1 MVHLRPARPQ
11 LHVQPVLLINAG
23 RERLVKAAMLGLGF
37 PVRAEIDGLGD
48 SRARERERGAKSAKK
63 SEKSACGTVH
73 LPVARGRGRGSV
85 VGPSAAVEP
94 RSIARIAG
102 IRYDRATRASK
113 PCDRS
118 SGNRKAAMKNLL
130 AVIGDGSAGPVLEAA
145 LLVARRFNSHI
156 VGLHSLTTEYAVV
169 FGGEMGFSISSEVD
183 RTLEREGHERRDQA
197 RNLFRDVMNAQ
208 GVPIGPPAPGYN
220 GPSASWREE
229 DGRQNAVVGM
239 SGRVYD
245 LILVE
250 QPEKLASIAEATLE
264 DALFESGRPVLMVPK
279 RSLPTL
285 GEVVAIAWNGSTETA
300 VTVAMGMPFLK
311 QARKV
316 VIVAVGPQHMPE
328 PGPEGEELARTLE
341 RHGIDVSMRVAYGRQ
356 KAQGESF
363 LKEAMAAGARLLVKG
378 GYPQSRLPQIIFGR
392 RHRDIHKEAQ
402 LPVLMA
408 R

>member
-1 MVHLRPARPQ
+1 VMLSSALHNIGSDAVLNLMVAIFPSPA
-11 LHVQPVLLINAG
+11 
-23 RERLVKAAMLGLGF
+23 
-37 PVRAEIDGLGD
+37 
-48 SRARERERGAKSAKK
+48 
-63 SEKSACGTVH
+63 
-73 LPVARGRGRGSV
+73 ARGKIVCHKTADHKGE
-85 VGPSAAVEP
+85 AVE
-94 RSIARIAG
+94 R
-102 IRYDRATRASK
+102 
-113 PCDRS
+113 
-118 SGNRKAAMKNLL
+118 AMKNLL
-130 AVIGDGSAGPVLEAA
+130 TVVGDGNAGPVLDTAFMAA
-145 LLVARRFNSHI
+145 QRFNSHV

-197 RNLFRDVMNAQ
+197 RRLFRDFMNAK
-208 GVPIGPPAPGYN
+208 GVPLDPVPVGHN

-239 SGRVYD
+239 IGRLFD
-245 LILVE
+245 LIVVE

-264 DALFESGRPVLMVPK
+264 DALFESGRPVMMVPK

-316 VIVAVGPQHMPE
+316 VVVTVGPQHMPE

-341 RHGIDVSMRVAYGRQ
+341 RHGMDVSVRTAYGRQ

-363 LKEAMAAGARLLVKG
+363 LKEAMAAGADLLLKG
-378 GYPQSRLPQIIFGR
+378 AYTQSRIRQMIFGGGT
-392 RHRDIHKEAQ
+392 RHIIMEAQ

>member
-1 MVHLRPARPQ
+1 
-11 LHVQPVLLINAG
+11 
-23 RERLVKAAMLGLGF
+23 
-37 PVRAEIDGLGD
+37 
-48 SRARERERGAKSAKK
+48 
-63 SEKSACGTVH
+63 
-73 LPVARGRGRGSV
+73 
-85 VGPSAAVEP
+85 
-94 RSIARIAG
+94 
-102 IRYDRATRASK
+102 
-113 PCDRS
+113 
-118 SGNRKAAMKNLL
+118 MKNLL
-130 AVIGDGSAGPVLEAA
+130 TVVGDGNSGPVLDTAFLAA
-145 LLVARRFNSHI
+145 QRFNSHV

-197 RNLFRDVMNAQ
+197 RRLFRDFMNAK
-208 GVPIGPPAPGYN
+208 GVPLDPVPVGHN

-239 SGRVYD
+239 IGRVFD
-245 LILVE
+245 LIVVE

-264 DALFESGRPVLMVPK
+264 DALFESGRPVMMVPK

-316 VIVAVGPQHMPE
+316 VVVTVGPQHMPE

-341 RHGIDVSMRVAYGRQ
+341 RHGMDVSVRTAYGRQ

-363 LKEAMAAGARLLVKG
+363 LKEAMAAGADLLLKG
-378 GYPQSRLPQIIFGR
+378 AYTQSRIRQMIFGGGT
-392 RHRDIHKEAQ
+392 RHIIMEAQ

>member
-1 MVHLRPARPQ
+1 
-11 LHVQPVLLINAG
+11 
-23 RERLVKAAMLGLGF
+23 
-37 PVRAEIDGLGD
+37 
-48 SRARERERGAKSAKK
+48 
-63 SEKSACGTVH
+63 
-73 LPVARGRGRGSV
+73 
-85 VGPSAAVEP
+85 
-94 RSIARIAG
+94 
-102 IRYDRATRASK
+102 
-113 PCDRS
+113 
-118 SGNRKAAMKNLL
+118 MKNLL
-130 AVIGDGSAGPVLEAA
+130 AVIGDGNAGPVLEAS
-145 LLVARRFNSHI
+145 LLVAQRFNSHI

-197 RNLFRDVMNAQ
+197 RRLFRDFMNAR
-208 GVPIGPPAPGYN
+208 GVPIGPPTAGYN

-239 SGRVYD
+239 TGRVYD

-279 RSLPTL
+279 VTSTPL

-300 VTVAMGMPFLK
+300 VTVAMSMPFLE
-311 QARKV
+311 QAREV

-328 PGPEGEELARTLE
+328 PGPTGEELARSLE
-341 RHGIDVSMRVAYGRQ
+341 SHGLNVSLRTAVGRQ

-363 LKEAMAAGARLLVKG
+363 MKEAMAAGADLLLKG
-378 GYPQSRLPQIIFGR
+378 AYTQSRIRQMIFGGGT
-392 RHRDIHKEAQ
+392 RHIIMESKI
-402 LPVLMA
+402 PVLMA

>member
-1 MVHLRPARPQ
+1 
-11 LHVQPVLLINAG
+11 
-23 RERLVKAAMLGLGF
+23 
-37 PVRAEIDGLGD
+37 
-48 SRARERERGAKSAKK
+48 
-63 SEKSACGTVH
+63 
-73 LPVARGRGRGSV
+73 
-85 VGPSAAVEP
+85 
-94 RSIARIAG
+94 
-102 IRYDRATRASK
+102 
-113 PCDRS
+113 
-118 SGNRKAAMKNLL
+118 MKNLL
-130 AVIGDGSAGPVLEAA
+130 AVVGDGNAGPVLEAA
-145 LLVARRFNSHI
+145 LMVAKRFNSHI

-197 RNLFRDVMNAQ
+197 RRLFRDFMNAR
-208 GVPIGPPAPGYN
+208 GVPIGPVAPGYN

-279 RSLPTL
+279 DGDGHL

-300 VTVAMGMPFLK
+300 VTVAVGMPFLQ
-311 QARKV
+311 QAREV

-328 PGPEGEELARTLE
+328 PGPTGDELVRTLE
-341 RHGIDVSMRVAYGRQ
+341 QHGLKVSQRTAFGRQ
-356 KAQGESF
+356 KPQGESF
-363 LKEAMAAGARLLVKG
+363 LQEAMAAGADLMLKG
-378 GYPQSRLPQIIFGR
+378 AYTQSRIRQMIFGGAT
-392 RHRDIHKEAQ
+392 RHIIMEAKI
-402 LPVLMA
+402 PVILS

>member
-1 MVHLRPARPQ
+1 V
-11 LHVQPVLLINAG
+11 
-23 RERLVKAAMLGLGF
+23 ER
-37 PVRAEIDGLGD
+37 
-48 SRARERERGAKSAKK
+48 
-63 SEKSACGTVH
+63 
-73 LPVARGRGRGSV
+73 
-85 VGPSAAVEP
+85 
-94 RSIARIAG
+94 
-102 IRYDRATRASK
+102 
-113 PCDRS
+113 
-118 SGNRKAAMKNLL
+118 AMKNLL
-130 AVIGDGSAGPVLEAA
+130 TVVGDGNAGPVLDTAFMAA
-145 LLVARRFNSHI
+145 QRFNSHV

-197 RNLFRDVMNAQ
+197 RRLFRDFMNAK
-208 GVPIGPPAPGYN
+208 GVPLDPVPVGHN

-239 SGRVYD
+239 IGRLFD
-245 LILVE
+245 LIVVE

-264 DALFESGRPVLMVPK
+264 DALFESGRPVMMVPK

-300 VTVAMGMPFLK
+300 VTVAVGMPFLK

-316 VIVAVGPQHMPE
+316 VVVAVGPQHMPE

-341 RHGIDVSMRVAYGRQ
+341 RHGMDVSVRTAHGRQ

-363 LKEAMAAGARLLVKG
+363 LKEAMAAGADLLLKG
-378 GYPQSRLPQIIFGR
+378 AYTQSRIRQMIFGGGT
-392 RHRDIHKEAQ
+392 RHIIMEAQ